1 MKNIYRK
8 HNIYLIV
15 YTSIV
20 LLWLVSVL
28 FKAYRAEGDQILV
41 HDGDYYD
48 ICDGWYDDEGNV
60 YNIENIV
67 FTKADVSKE
76 KIIHYRIPEDCKLN
90 GGEAICFF
98 ARGMDFRV
106 YATAPKDSPY
116 YGSDEFGSRT
126 IYEFKQNSAKLS
138 GKDIGLTVQV
148 VPISITDRYNEISI
162 SIVPTEYSA
171 FILEMRI
178 EKSSDYIL
186 STIRAR
192 MPMFIWSI
200 FIIFFGIATIVY
212 TFFAVGKKR
221 EDKTAFFA
229 WGCHSIILGLLL
241 TIESQVIQILIGRP
255 EFLSS
260 LKYAMALLICFPSA
274 VLCDA
279 ITKYPHKRFSHII
292 GIVVAVLFLIESA
305 GAFFFNV
312 SLYRLFLIS
321 AILML
326 FNMIISFY
334 FVIKEI
340 KHKELLKK
348 SRISIIVN
356 TASIISIFV
365 FAFDLGTYAMA
376 SRHMTDWGRIAR
388 VYHVIFLFIILTYFL
403 RLSIIRNQQAMLA
416 EKYKIES
423 RTDALT
429 GLLNKGAYIEKEDEL
444 TARLDKVRE
453 KGEKEFSFAIMALD
467 LNYLKKV
474 NDTFGHEEGDRLIQ
488 SASKILRDAVGENG
502 EAYRTGGDEFLAII
516 YGDNPET
523 AYQTVVK
530 KLNDRIAEYNDSE
543 NKEIPLSLAY
553 GHALCTS
560 SQNYS
565 IHDSER
571 IADKEMYE
579 CKRQMKAER

>member
-28 FKAYRAEGDQILV
+28 FKAYRADGDQILV

-229 WGCHSIILGLLL
+229 N
-241 TIESQVIQILIGRP
+241 
-255 EFLSS
+255 
-260 LKYAMALLICFPSA
+260 
-274 VLCDA
+274 
-279 ITKYPHKRFSHII
+279 
-292 GIVVAVLFLIESA
+292 VVV
-305 GAFFFNV
+305 
-312 SLYRLFLIS
+312 
-321 AILML
+321 
-326 FNMIISFY
+326 
-334 FVIKEI
+334 
-340 KHKELLKK
+340 
-348 SRISIIVN
+348 
-356 TASIISIFV
+356 
-365 FAFDLGTYAMA
+365 
-376 SRHMTDWGRIAR
+376 
-388 VYHVIFLFIILTYFL
+388 
-403 RLSIIRNQQAMLA
+403 
-416 EKYKIES
+416 
-423 RTDALT
+423 
-429 GLLNKGAYIEKEDEL
+429 
-444 TARLDKVRE
+444 
-453 KGEKEFSFAIMALD
+453 
-467 LNYLKKV
+467 
-474 NDTFGHEEGDRLIQ
+474 
-488 SASKILRDAVGENG
+488 
-502 EAYRTGGDEFLAII
+502 
-516 YGDNPET
+516 
-523 AYQTVVK
+523 
-530 KLNDRIAEYNDSE
+530 
-543 NKEIPLSLAY
+543 
-553 GHALCTS
+553 
-560 SQNYS
+560 
-565 IHDSER
+565 
-571 IADKEMYE
+571 
-579 CKRQMKAER
+579 